1 MHDCFCVDSNTPNSY
16 EQIRDYLYT
25 ELKPI
30 IKQNRTIIFICIG
43 TDRCTGDS
51 LGPLV
56 GYKLHNVKR
65 KNFYI
70 YGTLENPI
78 HSKNIGIILD
88 RIKENFDNPFIIAI
102 DACLG
107 SYHNI
112 GKIFIDYKSIKP
124 GLAVN
129 KDLPAVGDMSITG
142 IVNISGKFEF
152 IVLQNTRLATVM
164 ALADTI
170 SNGIY
175 HFILKSVGG
184 KKDSTTD
191 MQMQK
196 IFYDN

>member
-1 MHDCFCVDSNTPNSY
+1 MDNCFCVDSNIPNSY

-30 IKQNRTIIFICIG
+30 IKENRTIIFICIG

-112 GKIFIDYKSIKP
+112 GKIFIDYKSVKP

-164 ALADTI
+164 SLADTI

-175 HFILKSVGG
+175 HFILKSVGT
-184 KKDSTTD
+184 KKSSTD
-191 MQMQK
+191 MQIQK